1 MKTLIIGGTGYIGSY
16 LVPML
21 ASTGRKVT
29 TLSRSSNS
37 HDASSGNITHLTGD
51 FSDTKLIEA
60 LVAEHDDII
69 HLAYATVPNTSFD
82 DPLSD
87 LLHNLPPTLQ
97 LYSEVAK
104 RGRRLIL
111 LSSGGTVYGNAAHLP
126 IDENHPTNPISPYGV
141 TKLTLEKYAYL
152 FATTHGLKFICVRPA
167 NAYGEGQRPF
177 KGQGFISTALTSVLN
192 SKTIDMYGEQ
202 GTIRDYI
209 HVRDVAAG
217 ICSLLERGQLN
228 ETYNIGS
235 GVGRSNLDIVDMIR
249 NLMQPLGFEVRV
261 KNLPARLFDVKA
273 NVLNSSKIT
282 THTGWMPE
290 ITLEDGLQKTLNW
303 LKLNYASS

>member
-16 LVPML
+16 LAPML
-21 ASTGRKVT
+21 VSAGRKVT
-29 TLSRSSNS
+29 TLSRSAKFPDSQSN
-37 HDASSGNITHLTGD
+37 NITNLTGD
-51 FSDTKLIEA
+51 FSDKKLIEE
-60 LVAEHDDII
+60 LVYEHDDVI

-104 RGRRLIL
+104 KGSRLIL
-111 LSSGGTVYGNAAHLP
+111 LSSGGTVYGDAVNLP
-126 IDENHPTNPISPYGV
+126 ITESHPTNPISPYGV

-152 FATTHGLKFICVRPA
+152 FARTHGLKFICARPA
-167 NAYGEGQRPF
+167 NAYGEGQRPSI
-177 KGQGFISTALTSVLN
+177 GQGFISTALASVLN
-192 SKTIDMYGEQ
+192 SKPIDIYGEN

-217 ICSLLERGQLN
+217 ICSLLEYGKGY

-235 GVGRSNLDIVDMIR
+235 GLGRSNADIVDVLREIMNPIGYDV
-249 NLMQPLGFEVRV
+249 QVR
-261 KNLPARLFDVKA
+261 KLPERLFDVKA
-273 NVLNSSKIT
+273 NVLNSDKLIN
-282 THTGWMPE
+282 HTGWAPSVE
-290 ITLEDGLQKTLNW
+290 LEDGILKTLNW
-303 LKLNYASS
+303 LKLNYA

>member
-16 LVPML
+16 LAPML
-21 ASTGRKVT
+21 VGAGRKVT
-29 TLSRSSNS
+29 TLSRSTKFPDAQSN
-37 HDASSGNITHLTGD
+37 NITNLTGD
-51 FSDTKLIEA
+51 FSDKKLIKE
-60 LVAEHDDII
+60 LVCEHDDVI

-104 RGRRLIL
+104 KGSRLIL
-111 LSSGGTVYGNAAHLP
+111 LSSGGTVYGDAVNLP
-126 IDENHPTNPISPYGV
+126 IAESHPTNPISPYGV

-152 FATTHGLKFICVRPA
+152 FARTHGLKFICARPA
-167 NAYGEGQRPF
+167 NAYGEGQRPSM
-177 KGQGFISTALTSVLN
+177 GQGFISTALASVLN
-192 SKTIDMYGEQ
+192 SKPIDIYGEN

-217 ICSLLERGQLN
+217 ISSMLEYGKVY

-235 GVGRSNLDIVDMIR
+235 GLGRSNADVVDVIR
-249 NLMQPLGFEVRV
+249 KIMNPIGYDVQVR
-261 KNLPARLFDVKA
+261 KLPERLFDVKA
-273 NVLNSSKIT
+273 NVLNSDKLIN
-282 THTGWMPE
+282 HTGWAPSVE
-290 ITLEDGLQKTLNW
+290 LEDGVLKTLNW
-303 LKLNYASS
+303 LKLNYA